1 MYELMVVVFVV
12 GYAAI
17 ALEHNLN
24 INKAATALFMGVTLW
39 ILYLVGADT
48 IIGPDNI
55 NFSEFLSLHPGAAEL
70 PLFEQYI
77 QFISEHEIVKYLG
90 EVSEILF
97 FLLGAMTIVEIV
109 DQHGGFNIITDR
121 IRSRKKIKLLWVL
134 GFITFFM
141 SAVLDNLTTSIVMI
155 ALLRKLIDKK
165 VDRWLFAGIIVI
177 AANAG
182 GAWSPIGDVTT
193 IMLWING
200 NITSFGVIPKLI
212 LPSIVSLV
220 VPLTILSFY
229 IKGSFD
235 NLALTASNSSKNH
248 FVPPITNRE
257 RWVIFSLGIA
267 ALISVPI
274 FKVTTH
280 LPPFMGMLLGL
291 SVLWIFTEVMYHRK
305 KDVDKSEKL
314 TVSRV
319 IKNVDVP
326 TILFFLGILMAVD
339 ALQSAGHLMLI
350 SNKLDSQFQNIY
362 IVNTL
367 IGILSS
373 IVDNVPLVA
382 ASMGMHHVVT
392 PDMIS
397 LSASPEYLMNFLK
410 DGDFWTLLAF
420 CAGTGGSILI
430 IGSAAGVAVM
440 GLEKIDFVWYF
451 KRISFLAL
459 AGYVAG
465 ILTFALFN

>member
-1 MYELMVVVFVV
+1 MFELMVIVFVI

-24 INKAATALFMGVTLW
+24 VNKAATALFMGVSLW
-39 ILYLVGADT
+39 VIYLIGADT
-48 IIGPDNI
+48 IIGLNNL
-55 NFSEFLSLHPGAAEL
+55 NFSEFLSLYPHVSQL
-70 PLFEQYI
+70 PVWEQYI
-77 QFISEHEIVKYLG
+77 QFIAEHEIVKYLG

-109 DQHGGFNIITDR
+109 DQHGGFNIITDH
-121 IRSRKKIKLLWVL
+121 IHSRKKVRLLWIL

-165 VDRWLFAGIIVI
+165 TDRWLFAGIIII

-200 NITSFGVIPKLI
+200 NITSLGVVPKLI
-212 LPSIVSLV
+212 LPSIISLI
-220 VPLTILSFY
+220 VPLAILSFY
-229 IKGSFD
+229 IKGSFEQHSE
-235 NLALTASNSSKNH
+235 AVSHKSH
-248 FVPPITNRE
+248 QPVPPITDRE
-257 RWVIFSLGIA
+257 RWLIFILGIA
-267 ALISVPI
+267 ALIFVPI

-280 LPPFMGMLLGL
+280 LPPFMGMLFGL

-305 KDVDKSEKL
+305 KEVDKNEKF
-314 TVSRV
+314 TVARV

-339 ALQSAGHLMLI
+339 ALQSAGHLMLV
-350 SNKLDSQFQNIY
+350 SDKLDTQFQNIY
-362 IVNTL
+362 AINPL
-367 IGILSS
+367 IGLLSS

-382 ASMGMHHVVT
+382 ASMGMHHVVN
-392 PDMIS
+392 PEMIS
-397 LSASPEYLMNFLK
+397 AAASPEYLQYFVQ

-451 KRISFLAL
+451 KRISLLAL
-459 AGYVAG
+459 SGYIAG
-465 ILTFALFN
+465 ILTFALLN